1 MGISGIHRFTGF
13 GKGAITM
20 RRSMGLR
27 RRWMVNNLIYIAL
40 VILVC
45 VVVFSVSSINYY
57 YMNVRTSLT
66 NSASMSAE
74 YFSRDLTSSIDS
86 FYANAKRQ
94 LATSAKLENIE
105 SQILFANGRIVLSSL
120 GLPAGMIPASS
131 DIAEA
136 VATNQ
141 TSTYVGRD
149 IHTGERIM
157 SVSSPLVSGDSNVI
171 GVVRYVTSLRTVD
184 RRIILQTV
192 IAFFIGAVMI
202 LLIVIS
208 NKFFLRSIISPLREV
223 TDISKKITAGS
234 YGVIIDKKYEDEIGE
249 LVDSINEMSAEI
261 ARADKIKNEFIS
273 SVSHELRT
281 PLTAII
287 GWGETLT
294 TVGIEDKEETRR
306 GVEIILK
313 ETRRLSKMVEE
324 LLDFARM
331 ESGRFTLYIDTVD
344 IKAEFEET
352 LFMYSDTFKKSGVE
366 MSYNIDE
373 EDDIFIN
380 GDRERLKQVF
390 FNILDNA
397 IKHGGE
403 NGKIDIDLR
412 RDGKFVKLSIVDH
425 GEGIAQEDLPYV
437 KVKFYKGKSKAQGNG
452 IGLAVSD
459 EIVNLHGGSLDISS
473 ELGKGTSVT
482 IMLPIKEAGAEG

>member
-1 MGISGIHRFTGF
+1 
-13 GKGAITM
+13 M

-40 VILVC
+40 IIAVC
-45 VVVFSVSSINYY
+45 VVVFCVTAINYY
-57 YMNVRTSLT
+57 YMNVRTSLI
-66 NSASMSAE
+66 NSANISAE
-74 YFSRDLTSSIDS
+74 YFSRDLASSVDS

-94 LATSAKLENIE
+94 LATSAKMGNVER
-105 SQILFANGRIVLSSL
+105 QILFANGRIVLSSL
-120 GLPAGMIPASS
+120 GLPAGMTPKSS

-136 VATNQ
+136 VSTNK
-141 TSTYVGRD
+141 TCTFVGRD
-149 IHTGERIM
+149 EETGERIM
-157 SVSSPLVSGDSNVI
+157 SVSSPLVSGDRDVI
-171 GVVRYVTSLRTVD
+171 GVVRYVTSLRVVD
-184 RRIILQTV
+184 RRILIQTL
-192 IAFFIGAVMI
+192 IAFLVGGVMV
-202 LLIVIS
+202 LIVLLS
-208 NKFFLRSIISPLREV
+208 NKFFIRSIILPLREV
-223 TDISKKITAGS
+223 IDTTKKITAGS

-249 LVDSINEMSAEI
+249 LVDSINEMSSEI
-261 ARADKIKNEFIS
+261 ARADKIKNDFIS

-281 PLTAII
+281 PLTAVI

-294 TVGIEDKEETRR
+294 TVGIENKEETKK

-324 LLDFARM
+324 LLNFARM

-352 LFMYSDTFKKSGVE
+352 LFMYGDTFRKAGVVVN
-366 MSYNIDE
+366 YTQDE
-373 EDDIFIN
+373 DDDIFIN

-403 NGKIDIDLR
+403 NARIDIDLR

-425 GEGIAQEDLPYV
+425 GEGISEEDLPYV
-437 KVKFYKGKSKAQGNG
+437 KVKFYKGKSRAHGNG

-459 EIVNLHGGSLDISS
+459 EIVTLHGGTLNIESK
-473 ELGKGTSVT
+473 LGEGTNVT
-482 IMLPIKEAGAEG
+482 ILLPVKEMVEDNREG